1 MSDSGPRLPFHRRVL
16 FLAVPFVAFFSLL
29 AFVELAVRSTLPYVS
44 ALDFLVTAPRQQ
56 AQSVDRAHFRIYE
69 GDPLLFWRP
78 MPNLRGAV
86 WDATRVTT
94 NAQGLRYDHDLAP
107 KPPGTFR
114 IVCLGDSV
122 TFGFRVP
129 RVYLRH
135 PRENPEWAA
144 YPVLLERWL
153 RAANPG
159 RSIEVVPLATPGYS
173 SHQGLAWLRR
183 DIGWL
188 RPDVVTACFGWN
200 DMDSADR
207 VDAEAMKADW
217 LSVTRR
223 RIVSRSQAL
232 IHLTRWLASRGAP
245 RVAPPETARRVP
257 REQYVDNLLAVARL
271 ARSRGAAAVLIGPVY
286 RDRVAHP
293 PEGDVIAGYRDALRA
308 AAREQGIPYVEV
320 PELTEAAYPGN
331 ARLFEEHI
339 HPNHRGQRVL
349 AAALLRFLR
358 EQGLLDGL
366 AAPDVPPP
374 GGATAEAPG
383 EPAETSP

>member
-94 NAQGLRYDHDLAP
+94 NAQGLRYDHDLAR

-173 SHQGLAWLRR
+173 SYQGLAWLRR

-374 GGATAEAPG
+374 GATAEAPG